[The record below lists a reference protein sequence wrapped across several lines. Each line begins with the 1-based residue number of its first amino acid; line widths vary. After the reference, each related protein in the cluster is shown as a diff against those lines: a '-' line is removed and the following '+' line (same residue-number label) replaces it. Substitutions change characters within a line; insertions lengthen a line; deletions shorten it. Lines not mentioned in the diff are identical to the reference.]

1 MQFLFRARRPLPLL
15 ATGEI
20 KFESSLRSLVLRAAG
35 VMGVVTIGA
44 LGAQAQMSENA
55 AFTHPAS
62 VQQQVQQVQPQIQQ
76 VQPETKQ
83 HPLVPALEMAYK
95 TKKNIDTNLKDYS
108 AIVVKHERIDGV
120 LGDEEKAFIKVREH
134 PFSVYMGFI
143 SPNAVKGQECM
154 YIAGANNNEMFAH
167 APPGT
172 LRGKFGTVQISP
184 TSAIAMKDQRYP
196 ITELGV
202 ANLTKRL
209 IEVGEHDKQYGECE
223 VNFFQGAKVNGRE
236 CTVIQ
241 VTHPVPRRSFIF
253 HMARIYVD
261 DQLDLPIRYEAY
273 DWPDQSG
280 GKPVLLE
287 EYTYMNLKI
296 NQGLTD
302 SDFDV
307 HNPEYGFNAK

>member
-15 ATGEI
+15 VTGEI
-20 KFESSLRSLVLRAAG
+20 KTESSLRSLLLRAVG
-35 VMGVVTIGA
+35 VMGVLTLGA
-44 LGAQAQMSENA
+44 FGAQAQISENA

-62 VQQQVQQVQPQIQQ
+62 VQQQVPPVQPQTQQVQPDA
-76 VQPETKQ
+76 KQ

-95 TKKNIDTNLKDYS
+95 TKQNIETNLKDYS

-120 LGDEEKAFIKVREH
+120 LGDEEKAFIKVREK

-143 SPNAVKGQECM
+143 SPDKVKGQECM
-154 YIAGANNNEMFAH
+154 YIDGANNNEMFAH
-167 APPGT
+167 APPGSF
-172 LRGKFGTVQISP
+172 RGKFGTVQISP

-223 VNFFQGAKVNGRE
+223 VKFFQGAKVNGRE

-241 VTHPVPRRSFIF
+241 VTHPVPRRSFVF

-261 DQLDLPIRYEAY
+261 DQLGIPIRYEAY
-273 DWPDQSG
+273 DWPAQPG
-280 GKPVLLE
+280 GPPELLE

-302 SDFDV
+302 ADFDV
-307 HNPEYGFNAK
+307 HNPQYGFNKK

>member
-1 MQFLFRARRPLPLL
+1 
-15 ATGEI
+15 
-20 KFESSLRSLVLRAAG
+20 
-35 VMGVVTIGA
+35 MGVLTVGAIGA
-44 LGAQAQMSENA
+44 RAQMSENA

-62 VQQQVQQVQPQIQQ
+62 VQQQVPQVQPQTQQVQPDA
-76 VQPETKQ
+76 KQ

-95 TKKNIDTNLKDYS
+95 TKQNIETNLKDYS

-120 LGDEEKAFIKVREH
+120 LGDEEKAFIKVREQ

-143 SPNAVKGQECM
+143 SPDKVKGQECM
-154 YIAGANNNEMFAH
+154 YIDGANNNEMFAH

-209 IEVGEHDKQYGECE
+209 IEVGEHDKQYGECD
-223 VNFFQGAKVNGRE
+223 VKFFQGAKVNGRE

-241 VTHPVPRRSFIF
+241 VTHPVPRRSFLF

-261 DQLDLPIRYEAY
+261 DQLGIPIRYEAY
-273 DWPDQSG
+273 DWPAQPG
-280 GKPVLLE
+280 GPPVLLE

-302 SDFDV
+302 ADFDV
-307 HNPEYGFNAK
+307 HNPQYGFNKK